1 MGPDQVNGLC
11 LRGFQGETLALEF
24 DAELA
29 TWSMSPADVRV
40 SGRSAGAPRECDTKQ
55 ALGIPC
61 HHAALKFFQRP
72 RPLPSRTLS
81 GSGSTW
87 WQMAEPRVWWGR
99 GGGVGARWLPRSWPE
114 CASGSSVPGRAVT
127 SLHFS
132 PRVLR
137 PWGHW
142 QESQIVGGRGAA
154 AGLLLSPTGAPQGG
168 GGRNPN
174 LAQLRS
180 WKGPP

>member
-40 SGRSAGAPRECDTKQ
+40 SGCSAGSPRECDTKQ
-55 ALGIPC
+55 ALGILC

-72 RPLPSRTLS
+72 RPLPPRTLS

-87 WQMAEPRVWWGR
+87 WQMAEPRVWWGQ
-99 GGGVGARWLPRSWPE
+99 GGGVGASGCHVPGLSVPWVALSQGELSPLCVSRRGCLDRGGTGRRVRSWE
-114 CASGSSVPGRAVT
+114 
-127 SLHFS
+127 
-132 PRVLR
+132 
-137 PWGHW
+137 
-142 QESQIVGGRGAA
+142 
-154 AGLLLSPTGAPQGG
+154 GG
-168 GGRNPN
+168 GQQQ
-174 LAQLRS
+174 AFS
-180 WKGPP
+180 